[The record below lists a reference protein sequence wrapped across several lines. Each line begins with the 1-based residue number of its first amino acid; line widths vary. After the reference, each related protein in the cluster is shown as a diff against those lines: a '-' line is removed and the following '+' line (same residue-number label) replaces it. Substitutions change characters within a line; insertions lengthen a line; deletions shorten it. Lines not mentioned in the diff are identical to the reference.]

1 MRILVT
7 GAAGYIGSVLCGM
20 LLEEGHTVV
29 GVDKMMYGGKSLL
42 GIINHPRF
50 SLVNSDIYDTEKYV
64 HYLDSETNI
73 VNLAAIVGEPASK
86 KLPEETTRTNVDAT
100 KKLIQLAIEKKAAKF
115 VFVSTCSNYGLVPE
129 GEMATEES
137 ELHPLSLYAETKVQI
152 ELYLK
157 NEVRDALNWTIL
169 RFSTVYGLSPRP
181 RFDLT
186 VNDFTLHAIT
196 DKKLLIFLPKTNR
209 PYIHT
214 IDAARAAKLCLEK
227 PEESRNQVFNVGDN
241 TQNYRKMD
249 IVEAVKKAVPNF
261 EVEYVEKGHD
271 LRDYAVNFDKIHS
284 LLDYEITKKVPD
296 GVNEIAFAINS
307 GIIKDYSNPEYYNA

>member
-1 MRILVT
+1 MKILVT

-20 LLEEGHTVV
+20 LLEEGHTVI
-29 GVDKMMYGGKSLL
+29 GVDKLMYGGKSLL

-50 SLVNSDIYDTEKYV
+50 SLINSDIYDTEKYAQ
-64 HYLDSETNI
+64 YIDSETNI

-86 KLPEETTRTNVDAT
+86 KLPEETTRTNVDAA
-100 KKLIQLAIEKKAAKF
+100 KKLIDLAIEKKAAKF

-129 GEMATEES
+129 GEMAAEES

-157 NEVRDALNWTIL
+157 DEVKDTLNWTVL

-227 PEESRNQVFNVGDN
+227 PEESRHLVFNVGDN
-241 TQNYRKMD
+241 TQNYRKID
-249 IVEAVKKAVPNF
+249 IVEAVKKAVPDF

-271 LRDYAVNFDKIHS
+271 LRDYAVNFDKIRS
-284 LLDYEITKKVPD
+284 ILGYEITKKVPD

-307 GIIKDYSNPEYYNA
+307 GMIKDPNNPEYYNA

>member
-1 MRILVT
+1 MKILVT

-20 LLEEGHTVV
+20 LLEEGHTVI
-29 GVDKMMYGGKSLL
+29 GVDKLMYGGKSLL

-50 SLVNSDIYDTEKYV
+50 SLINSDIYDTEKYAQ
-64 HYLDSETNI
+64 YIDSETNI

-86 KLPEETTRTNVDAT
+86 KLPEETTRTNVDAA
-100 KKLIQLAIEKKAAKF
+100 KKLIDLAIEKKAAKF

-129 GEMATEES
+129 GEMAAEES

-157 NEVRDALNWTIL
+157 DEVKDTLNWTVL

-227 PEESRNQVFNVGDN
+227 PEESRHLVFNVGDN
-241 TQNYRKMD
+241 TQNYRKID
-249 IVEAVKKAVPNF
+249 IVEAVKKAVPDF

-284 LLDYEITKKVPD
+284 ILGYEITKKVPD

-307 GIIKDYSNPEYYNA
+307 GMIKDPNNPEYYNA

>member
-1 MRILVT
+1 MKILVT

-20 LLEEGHTVV
+20 LLEEGHTVI
-29 GVDKMMYGGKSLL
+29 GVDKLMYGGKSLL

-50 SLVNSDIYDTEKYV
+50 SLINSDIYDTEKYAQ
-64 HYLDSETNI
+64 YIDSETNI

-86 KLPEETTRTNVDAT
+86 KLPEETTRTNVDAA
-100 KKLIQLAIEKKAAKF
+100 KKLIDLAIEKKAAKF

-129 GEMATEES
+129 GEMAAEES

-157 NEVRDALNWTIL
+157 DEVKDTLNWTVL

-227 PEESRNQVFNVGDN
+227 PEESRHQVFNVGDN
-241 TQNYRKMD
+241 TQNYRKID
-249 IVEAVKKAVPNF
+249 IVEAVKKAVPDF

-271 LRDYAVNFDKIHS
+271 LRDYAVNFDKIRS
-284 LLDYEITKKVPD
+284 ILGYEITKKVPD

-307 GIIKDYSNPEYYNA
+307 GMIKDPNNPEYYNA

>member
-1 MRILVT
+1 MKILVT

-20 LLEEGHTVV
+20 LLEDGHTVV
-29 GVDKMMYGGKSLL
+29 GIDKMMYGGKSLL

-50 SLVNSDIYDTEKYV
+50 SLVNSDIYDTEKYA
-64 HYLDSETNI
+64 HYIDSETNI

-86 KLPEETTRTNVDAT
+86 KLPEETIRTNVDAT

-196 DKKLLIFLPKTNR
+196 DGKLLIFLPKTNR

-214 IDAARAAKLCLEK
+214 VDAARAAMLCLEK

-296 GVNEIAFAINS
+296 GVNEVAFAINS
-307 GIIKDYSNPEYYNA
+307 GMIKDPNNLEYYNA

>member
-1 MRILVT
+1 MKILVT

-20 LLEEGHTVV
+20 LLEEGHTVI
-29 GVDKMMYGGKSLL
+29 GVDKLMYGGKSLL

-50 SLVNSDIYDTEKYV
+50 SLINSDIYDTEKYAQ
-64 HYLDSETNI
+64 YIDSETNI

-86 KLPEETTRTNVDAT
+86 KLPEETTRTNVDAA
-100 KKLIQLAIEKKAAKF
+100 KKLIDLAIEKKAAKF

-157 NEVRDALNWTIL
+157 DQVKDSLNWTVL

-227 PEESRNQVFNVGDN
+227 PEESRHQVFNVGDN
-241 TQNYRKMD
+241 TQNYRKID
-249 IVEAVKKAVPNF
+249 IVEAVKKAVPDF

-271 LRDYAVNFDKIHS
+271 LRDYAVNFDKIRS
-284 LLDYEITKKVPD
+284 ILGYEITKKVPD

-307 GIIKDYSNPEYYNA
+307 GMIKDPNNPEYYNA

>member
-1 MRILVT
+1 MKILVT

-20 LLEEGHTVV
+20 LLEEGHTVI
-29 GVDKMMYGGKSLL
+29 GVDKLMYGGKSLL

-50 SLVNSDIYDTEKYV
+50 SLINSDIYDTEKYAQ
-64 HYLDSETNI
+64 YIDSETNI
-73 VNLAAIVGEPASK
+73 VNLAAVVGEPASK
-86 KLPEETTRTNVDAT
+86 KLPEETTRTNVDAA
-100 KKLIQLAIEKKAAKF
+100 KKLIDLAIEKKAAKF

-129 GEMATEES
+129 GEMAAEES

-157 NEVRDALNWTIL
+157 DQVKDTLNWTVL

-227 PEESRNQVFNVGDN
+227 PEESRHQVFNVGDN
-241 TQNYRKMD
+241 TQNYRKID
-249 IVEAVKKAVPNF
+249 IVEAVKKAVPDF

-271 LRDYAVNFDKIHS
+271 LRDYAVNFDKIRS
-284 LLDYEITKKVPD
+284 ILGYEITKKVPD

-307 GIIKDYSNPEYYNA
+307 GMIKDPNNPEYYNA

>member
-1 MRILVT
+1 MKILVT

-20 LLEEGHTVV
+20 LLEDGHTVV
-29 GVDKMMYGGKSLL
+29 GIDKMMYGGKSLL

-50 SLVNSDIYDTEKYV
+50 SLVNSDIYDTEKYA
-64 HYLDSETNI
+64 HYIDSETNI

-86 KLPEETTRTNVDAT
+86 KLPEETIRTNVDAT

-157 NEVRDALNWTIL
+157 NEIKDALNWTVL

-186 VNDFTLHAIT
+186 VNDFTLHAIA
-196 DKKLLIFLPKTNR
+196 DGKLLIFLPKTNR

-241 TQNYRKMD
+241 TQNYRKID
-249 IVEAVKKAVPNF
+249 IVDAVKKAVPDF

-284 LLDYEITKKVPD
+284 ILGYDITKKVPD
-296 GVNEIAFAINS
+296 GVNEVAFAINS

>member
-1 MRILVT
+1 MKILVT
-7 GAAGYIGSVLCGM
+7 GSAGYIGSVLCGM
-20 LLEEGHTVV
+20 LLEEGHSVI
-29 GVDKMMYGGKSLL
+29 GVDKLMYGGKSLL

-50 SLVNSDIYDTEKYV
+50 SLINSDIYDTEKYAQ
-64 HYLDSETNI
+64 YIDSETNI

-86 KLPEETTRTNVDAT
+86 KLPEETTRTNVDAA
-100 KKLIQLAIEKKAAKF
+100 KKLIDLAIEKKAAKF

-129 GEMATEES
+129 GEMAAEES

-157 NEVRDALNWTIL
+157 DEVKDTLNWTVL

-227 PEESRNQVFNVGDN
+227 PEESRHLVFNVGDN
-241 TQNYRKMD
+241 TQNYRKID
-249 IVEAVKKAVPNF
+249 IVEAVKKAVPDF

-284 LLDYEITKKVPD
+284 ILGYEITKKVPD

-307 GIIKDYSNPEYYNA
+307 GMIKDPNNPEYYNA